1 MKWNRI
7 VNNYGRL
14 GCNVVMDLVLEY
26 DNYLFKDMIRGLGV
40 NISEVSVR
48 RICRV
53 FFIIK
58 VFFEYFDLEMSV
70 KKILGEYCKKFV
82 K

>member
-1 MKWNRI
+1 
-7 VNNYGRL
+7 
-14 GCNVVMDLVLEY
+14 MDLVLEY

-40 NISEVSVR
+40 NISEVSVC

-82 K
+82 KQDLKKVV

>member
-1 MKWNRI
+1 
-7 VNNYGRL
+7 
-14 GCNVVMDLVLEY
+14 MDLVLEY
-26 DNYLFKDMIRGLGV
+26 DNYLLKDMIRGLGV
-40 NISEVSVR
+40 NVNEVSVR

-58 VFFEYFDLEMSV
+58 VFLEYLDLEMKV
-70 KKILGEYCKKFV
+70 KKIFGEYIKKFV